1 VTKDNLKVEKL
12 TTRKLPPPDPET
24 VTTTLDVPIRKEARR
39 VVSEDYERFESM
51 MKRLVSVSKKEID
64 ARREAEHKRP

>member
-1 VTKDNLKVEKL
+1 
-12 TTRKLPPPDPET
+12 